1 MPSVTEQPLP
11 GSCHGL
17 APRQEGTG
25 TYRLCIR
32 LTQKQQSE
40 SSGFKYG
47 VKCAEEGALS
57 THTGG
62 GKSWELSGGQ
72 AGRQAGCFL
81 HQISAIIQHTQ
92 QNEDMRPSHAE
103 LS

>member
-1 MPSVTEQPLP
+1 MPSLP

-25 TYRLCIR
+25 AYRPCIR
-32 LTQKQQSE
+32 LIQKQHSE

-57 THTGG
+57 AHTGG
-62 GKSWELSGGQ
+62 GKSWELRGGR
-72 AGRQAGCFL
+72 AGRVFPTPDLCFNPA
-81 HQISAIIQHTQ
+81 HSAK
-92 QNEDMRPSHAE
+92 
-103 LS
+103 